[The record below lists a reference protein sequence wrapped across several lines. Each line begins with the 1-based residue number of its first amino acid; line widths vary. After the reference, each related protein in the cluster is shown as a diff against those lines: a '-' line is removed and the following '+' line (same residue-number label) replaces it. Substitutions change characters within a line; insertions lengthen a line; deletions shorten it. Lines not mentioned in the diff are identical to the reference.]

1 MKSAGESDQR
11 RRNKISLLIKILDFT
26 NPDASSNSWYSWQ
39 KTDLLKIKLNNLFI
53 YLKWQRGSSGG
64 GLTCEDHNRT

>member
-39 KTDLLKIKLNNLFI
+39 KTDLLKIKLNNLFETEMAERRQ
-53 YLKWQRGSSGG
+53 WWVV
-64 GLTCEDHNRT
+64 TCEDHNRT